1 MLCTVLRCFDKFNLF
16 FGGGAMCIPSQPS
29 GRVGGAG
36 IEGGKAGEL
45 VEGRG
50 GAVGTEVEVV
60 EDSEEPSAPT

>member
-1 MLCTVLRCFDKFNLF
+1 MF